1 MFEARRRIAA
11 AALLLGV
18 AAASPAR
25 AQSQLDL
32 DQAAGA
38 KFRAA
43 DKALNLAYDKL
54 LDKISSA
61 GQKGLIGAQRIWI
74 RFRDEECDFETMGS
88 LGGSVH
94 SMAVTVCRTRLT
106 RARIADIE
114 AQINCR
120 EGDMTCG
127 AQ

>member
-1 MFEARRRIAA
+1 MFKLRLRIGA
-11 AALLLGV
+11 AALLVGV
-18 AAASPAR
+18 AATSPAR
-25 AQSQLDL
+25 PQSQLDL

-54 LDKISSA
+54 LDKISPA
-61 GQKGLIGAQRIWI
+61 GQKALIGAQRLWI

-106 RARIADIE
+106 RARLADIE
-114 AQINCR
+114 AQVNCG
-120 EGDMTCG
+120 EGDISCG

>member
-1 MFEARRRIAA
+1 MFETRRRIAA
-11 AALLLGV
+11 AALLLGL
-18 AAASPAR
+18 ATTSPAR

-38 KFRAA
+38 KFSAA

-54 LDKISSA
+54 LDKISPA
-61 GQKGLIGAQRIWI
+61 GQKALIAAQRLWVH
-74 RFRDEECDFETMGS
+74 FRDAECAFETMGS
-88 LGGSVH
+88 LGGSVYP
-94 SMAVTVCRTRLT
+94 MAVTVCRTRLT
-106 RARIADIE
+106 RVRLADID
-114 AQINCR
+114 AQINCG